1 MAVETTTVGRT
12 LPRHPSVLPAIQVV
26 GIFPTLPVKQPCH
39 GMSLLSQEFLPLTT
53 QACSPRKQ
61 APRMHTGPGSE
72 ISFRAL
78 ALEIYSYF
86 SPVHLSSIHY
96 PLYNHVLFLFNCSAV
111 FFLCIIHM
119 FHFLG
124 HPSLGLVLSILSISF
139 PAFLYSLARP
149 WFIAFLFSVQYQ
161 HSTWLNNGAEPR
173 DFNRGRLNREFE
185 EVNAILI
192 PISLP
197 AVWCYLIFGS
207 ECFWGWP
214 DGWIDPDLYESQD

>member
-61 APRMHTGPGSE
+61 APHMHTGPGSE

-78 ALEIYSYF
+78 VLEIYSYF

-111 FFLCIIHM
+111 FFVYHTYVSFFGSSFAGPSPVHIIYIIPC
-119 FHFLG
+119 FLVQ
-124 HPSLGLVLSILSISF
+124 LGSPMVYSISF
-139 PAFLYSLARP
+139 
-149 WFIAFLFSVQYQ
+149 FS
-161 HSTWLNNGAEPR
+161 
-173 DFNRGRLNREFE
+173 
-185 EVNAILI
+185 
-192 PISLP
+192 PISTFD
-197 AVWCYLIFGS
+197 LI
-207 ECFWGWP
+207 E
-214 DGWIDPDLYESQD
+214 